1 MFNLLRDN
9 KKQKY
14 AIIDG
19 ESCNLNL
26 GDLENKSWQWGIL
39 DCKGEE
45 IIQSHDLLIKWPKLN
60 VSKEAAKHTRFSQ
73 DNIDKHGIEPKRALD
88 ILDSYIYNPEY
99 KLIIHNGLGF
109 DVYLHNIFRRNLGL
123 KTDYSYIYRILDTN
137 CLAKGIKL
145 GIKYE
150 GKNEK
155 DLLMYQYKLFYT
167 IQKGLKTNLTLLGKE
182 NEIDVNYDE
191 LHNSLNDV
199 ILLKLV
205 WNKYIKWRLEI

>member
-9 KKQKY
+9 KEQRY
-14 AIIDG
+14 AVIDG

-26 GDLENKSWQWGIL
+26 GDLENKSWNWGIL
-39 DCKGEE
+39 DCIGDT
-45 IIQSHDLLIKWPKLN
+45 IIKTHNVLIKWPKLN
-60 VSKEAAKHTRFSQ
+60 ISKEAALVTRFSQ
-73 DNIDKHGIEPKRALD
+73 ENIDKNGIEPQKALD

-109 DVYLHNIFRRNLGL
+109 DVYLHDIFRRNLGL

-145 GIKYE
+145 NIKYD

-155 DLLMYQYKLFYT
+155 DLLVYQYRLQNI

-182 NEIDVNYDE
+182 NEIEFDYENVHSGLLDVQ
-191 LHNSLNDV
+191 
-199 ILLKLV
+199 LLWII
-205 WNKYIKWRLEI
+205 WNKYIKYRIDF